1 MLGSNQLSGP
11 IPASLGNLTQL
22 NILSL
27 SSNQLSGAIP
37 VALGNLTYLRQVQLS
52 SNQLSGT
59 IPTVLG
65 SLIHL
70 IEVALSDNLLSGE
83 IPPELGK
90 LTNLRGLTL
99 SSNHLSGTIPSSL
112 GNLAEL
118 DWLSLNGNHLSGS
131 LPSSLTVLWL
141 SRFWFD
147 ATDLCE
153 LGDAAFQSWLG
164 GIGDLRRTDIMC
176 GVRSLSGTVWHD
188 VDGDGSQ
195 DPQEPVLRG
204 VTALLSRSSGSLA
217 AIAAGREV
225 VTDGRG
231 IYRFANLAAGAYR
244 LRCSRQRGRC
254 RQTP

>member
-1 MLGSNQLSGP
+1 LGS
-11 IPASLGNLTQL
+11 
-22 NILSL
+22 
-27 SSNQLSGAIP
+27 
-37 VALGNLTYLRQVQLS
+37 
-52 SNQLSGT
+52 
-59 IPTVLG
+59 
-65 SLIHL
+65 
-70 IEVALSDNLLSGE
+70 
-83 IPPELGK
+83 
-90 LTNLRGLTL
+90 
-99 SSNHLSGTIPSSL
+99 
-112 GNLAEL
+112 LAEL

-153 LGDAAFQSWLG
+153 PGDAAFQSWLG

-231 IYRFANLAAGAYR
+231 IYRFANLAAGAYEVALQPAAAWPMPPDPVEVVVPPDRDVTVPPIGLAVTWQR
-244 LRCSRQRGRC
+244 LHLPVVLR
-254 RQTP
+254 